1 MKYGIEEQKKRG
13 IPAWLLLVLMVLVTA
28 GVLYG
33 IKRFIIGDSA
43 GTTEDM
49 LRRTANKVF
58 GQEDYRTERRPY
70 RALSSLPS
78 SGGVSMLDKAGRSG
92 RYASAAGG
100 RYASRGASSARE
112 REFIRRHDKEIKKYQ
127 AYLRR
132 LGQRA
137 RAKYPAVR
145 AMDSD
150 FARMDRYMA
159 LKRQYDRDRDPY
171 KWMRG
176 VMALPEVR
184 RAIVHYSRDPE
195 VTRALAEV
203 AMEALSHPPSSAVFN
218 EIMSFICAPEQS
230 GYMTSL
236 SNEVMGGATAGIMAG
251 FQEGQ
256 DMTSLVGL
264 GEQISAN
271 MRSEQQGRSR

>member
-1 MKYGIEEQKKRG
+1 MKYGPENRKKSG
-13 IPAWLLLVLMVLVTA
+13 ISTWLMLALMVFLTA

-33 IKRFIIGDSA
+33 INRFIIGDSA
-43 GTTEDM
+43 GTTEAV
-49 LRRTANKVF
+49 LRRTANRVF
-58 GQEDYRTERRPY
+58 GQEDYSTKRRPY

-78 SGGVSMLDKAGRSG
+78 SGGVSMLDRAGRSG
-92 RYASAAGG
+92 RSAQGAGG
-100 RYASRGASSARE
+100 RSASRGATSSRE
-112 REFIRRHDKEIKKYQ
+112 REFIRRHDKELKNYQ

-137 RAKYPAVR
+137 RAKYPVVR

-150 FARMDRYMA
+150 FAKMDRYMA
-159 LKRQYDRDRDPY
+159 LKRQYERDRDPY

-176 VMALPEVR
+176 VMALPEVK

-195 VTRALAEV
+195 VVRALTEV
-203 AMEALSHPPSSAVFN
+203 AVEALSHPPSGAVFN
-218 EIMSFICAPEQS
+218 EIMSFVCAPEQS

-236 SNEVMGGATAGIMAG
+236 SNDVMGGATAGIMAG

-256 DMTSLVGL
+256 DMTALVGL
-264 GEQISAN
+264 GEQISAG
-271 MRSEQQGRSR
+271 MRKEQQGRSR